1 MSVPTRSSQANILPQ
16 KHGRE
21 TTMLLEATAERTRD
35 LLRNARPMAS
45 ARGRLVRFH
54 APIVT
59 KSLAA

>member
-1 MSVPTRSSQANILPQ
+1 
-16 KHGRE
+16 
-21 TTMLLEATAERTRD
+21 MLLEATAERTRD